1 MRLPTPGAGRARA
14 RAAQPG
20 LSGTARV
27 DRRTE
32 VLLPRLR
39 PGDVAVLDHPALDR
53 ATAHRLVEAGVAAVV
68 NSSPMVSGRYPNLGP
83 EVLQGAGI
91 AMVDSA
97 GPELLQQLRD
107 GTPVHVV
114 EGRIHAGDRLVGTG
128 RPVDRAVLD
137 EDLARARLGMAAQ
150 LETFLHNGTELL
162 RREEDLLL
170 HGTGLP
176 ALSTPL
182 ADRPVVVATLG
193 HDHAAERHALR
204 VYLREQQPVVV
215 AVGRAADAVRHRRGR
230 RPQVVV
236 VDGAQPTDLPG
247 AEALRG
253 AQDVVV
259 RAPRGTDC
267 GACLEG
273 LDRLGVRP
281 LLVRTDVT
289 AEDVA
294 LLLAEA
300 GGASLVIGVGMHARL
315 EEFLDRQRSGLAST
329 YLTRLRLGERLV
341 DAAAVPYLYSG
352 RVRPHHLV
360 AVMLAGFAALAAA
373 VGVTPVGQ
381 EWADLLTHQLDQT
394 LRGILP

>member
-1 MRLPTPGAGRARA
+1 MRLRTPGSARA
-14 RAAQPG
+14 RAHAAQPG
-20 LSGTARV
+20 VSGTARV

-39 PGDVAVLDHPALDR
+39 AGDVAVLDHPALDR
-53 ATAHRLVEAGVAAVV
+53 ATAQRLVDAGVAAVV
-68 NSSPMVSGRYPNLGP
+68 NCSPMVSGRYPNLGP
-83 EVLQGAGI
+83 DVLERAGVP
-91 AMVDSA
+91 MVDGA
-97 GPELLQQLRD
+97 GPELLEQLRD
-107 GTPVHVV
+107 GTPVQVLD
-114 EGRIHAGDRLVGTG
+114 GRLRVGDRVVGSG
-128 RPVDRAVLD
+128 RPVDREVLD
-137 EDLARARLGMAAQ
+137 EELARARLGLAAQ

-170 HGTGLP
+170 HGSGLP
-176 ALSTPL
+176 VL
-182 ADRPVVVATLG
+182 ATSVAGRAVVVVTLG
-193 HDHAAERHALR
+193 DDHAAELRALR
-204 VYLREQQPVVV
+204 VYLREQEPVVV
-215 AVGRAADAVRHRRGR
+215 AVGKAADTVPHRRG

-236 VDGAQPTDLPG
+236 VDAAHPADLPG
-247 AEALRG
+247 AETLR
-253 AQDVVV
+253 AARDVVV
-259 RAPRGTDC
+259 RAPRGTD
-267 GACLEG
+267 GRLES

-281 LLVRTDVT
+281 SVVGTDVT

-341 DAAAVPYLYSG
+341 DASTVPYLYSG
-352 RVRPHHLV
+352 RVRPHHLA

-381 EWADLLTHQLDQT
+381 EWAEQLIHQLDQT
-394 LRGILP
+394 LRGISP